1 MFSPR
6 FDFAF
11 VHKQFAV
18 ACGTDYSFV
27 ITGVG
32 NVLILK
38 DTQEPEFETNAESDR
53 WNVLYFHTPKL
64 VGTDHETF
72 QRSF

>member
-6 FDFAF
+6 FEFAF

-18 ACGTDYSFV
+18 ACATDCTFM
-27 ITGVG
+27 ITSVG
-32 NVLILK
+32 NVWIAK

-53 WNVLYFHTPKL
+53 WNVLHFHIPRL
-64 VGTDHETF
+64 VGTVH
-72 QRSF
+72 

>member
-1 MFSPR
+1 MVVMPS
-6 FDFAF
+6 
-11 VHKQFAV
+11 
-18 ACGTDYSFV
+18 
-27 ITGVG
+27 VG
-32 NVLILK
+32 NVWILK

-72 QRSF
+72 